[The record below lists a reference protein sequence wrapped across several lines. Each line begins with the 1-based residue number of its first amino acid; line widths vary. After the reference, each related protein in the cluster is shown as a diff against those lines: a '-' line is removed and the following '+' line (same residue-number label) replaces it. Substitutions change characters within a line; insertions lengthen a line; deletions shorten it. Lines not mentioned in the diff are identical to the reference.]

1 MCLLV
6 YWVYIFLEL
15 CYRYLGLLT
24 IDGELIGKDSKTGL
38 TSVNDI
44 NVLYVGGFPK
54 DAKQIGVVPV
64 CILSNNPM
72 LKFTLSIL
80 DNVRNLLRF

>member
-1 MCLLV
+1 M
-6 YWVYIFLEL
+6 FLEL
-15 CYRYLGLLT
+15 CLGLLT
-24 IDGELIGKDSKTGL
+24 IDGELIGKDSKSGL

-64 CILSNNPM
+64 CVLAY
-72 LKFTLSIL
+72 
-80 DNVRNLLRF
+80 